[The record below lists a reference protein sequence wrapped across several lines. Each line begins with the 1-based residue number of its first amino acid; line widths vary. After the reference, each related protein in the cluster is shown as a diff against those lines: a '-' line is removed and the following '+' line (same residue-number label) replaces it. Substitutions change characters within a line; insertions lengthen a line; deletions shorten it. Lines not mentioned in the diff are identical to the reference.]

1 MVMNIIRALILCAAL
16 SSCAQTLP
24 LSPEERAERME
35 LGRAFLMSGGFHV
48 QPVTVPF
55 YAMPPIAQ
63 GNDSIRLQTTCSRIG
78 NYTYCN

>member
-1 MVMNIIRALILCAAL
+1 MEATMIRALILCVAL
-16 SSCAQTLP
+16 ASCAQAP

-35 LGRAFLMSGGFHV
+35 LGRAFLASGGFHV
-48 QPVTVPF
+48 QPVQVPF

-63 GNDSIRLQTTCSRIG
+63 GGGPLQLHTTCSHYG